1 MGVMMSW
8 SALIVDDSS
17 ALRLQLRAMLESRGV
32 KVVEAENGS
41 EGLWR
46 AREYSVDVIIADIHM
61 PVMDGVRMI
70 REIRMLQQHTNTPI
84 FVLSTDAASNRLE
97 EGRKAGATAWLIK
110 PLNPE
115 LLWKGIEKALLQRRP
130 SASAGKESSK

>member
-1 MGVMMSW
+1 MMGW

-17 ALRLQLRAMLESRGV
+17 ALRLQLRAMLESKGV
-32 KVVEAENGS
+32 KVIEAENGS

-46 AREYSVDVIIADIHM
+46 AREYAVDVIIADIHM

-70 REIRMLQQHTNTPI
+70 REVRQLRQHTQTPI
-84 FVLSTDAASNRLE
+84 FVLTTDAASNRLD

-115 LLWKGIEKALLQRRP
+115 LLWTGIQKALQKPRP
-130 SASAGKESSK
+130 SAGAGKESSK